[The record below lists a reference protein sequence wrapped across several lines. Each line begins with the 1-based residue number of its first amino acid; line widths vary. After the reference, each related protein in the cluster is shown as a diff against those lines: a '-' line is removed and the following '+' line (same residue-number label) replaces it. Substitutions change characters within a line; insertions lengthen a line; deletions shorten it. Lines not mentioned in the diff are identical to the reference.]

1 MLELFFFGGLL
12 ALVIPMA
19 LLGAA
24 AYLFFTLASVVFKT
38 AGAIVGTVVAL
49 IFGVFAVVGVVIFA
63 IFCVPFLMLA

>member
-49 IFGVFAVVGVVIFA
+49 IFGVFAVVGMVIFA